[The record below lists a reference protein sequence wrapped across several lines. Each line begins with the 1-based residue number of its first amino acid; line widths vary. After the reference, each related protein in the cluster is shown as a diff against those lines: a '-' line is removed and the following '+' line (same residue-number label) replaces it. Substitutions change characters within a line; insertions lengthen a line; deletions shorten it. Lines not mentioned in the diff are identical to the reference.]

1 MSIISRLQ
9 LLLLRLGLSRGT
21 WQTLLIAALLSVLV
35 FGAFRL
41 DGLTV
46 FAKTA
51 QLTLTQAVNE
61 SGGVPWQTVHEF
73 TPEDLQPQI
82 RSFAP
87 DGTPVLPRLAANPTA
102 PLDAPPDNGESMF
115 LQSAQ
120 LQQQGRYAQALKL
133 AEDMAYRYPN
143 FQLGNLLLADLTASM
158 AQPSSADDRLWQK
171 PEALRRL
178 AELKIEAQQRTKHA
192 GREALAGK
200 RPEPLRYLSSAIGH
214 VVLVDAQKSRLY
226 VLARPADAAPDAAPQ
241 VIFDAYVSVGNNGI
255 GKWRE
260 GDAKTPVGVYF
271 VQKHLTDPML
281 PDLYGSGALT
291 LDYPSPID
299 KWQKRTGSGIWLHGS
314 PSRQYARPPTSTD
327 GCVVLANDD
336 MTRLVQL
343 GIRAETP
350 VIILEKLDW
359 LAVTGTLAD
368 RSALPLALP
377 LAVAS
382 ADHKSPT
389 PWPEPADQ
397 RGASEKGEPW
407 RMVSAFQWKDRQQTV
422 AVVSYDPPAASVS
435 KQRRHTYWIMQGGQW
450 QSIDG
455 PGVH

>member
-1 MSIISRLQ
+1 MSIITRLQ
-9 LLLLRLGLSRGT
+9 WLLLRLGLSSGT
-21 WQTLLIAALLSVLV
+21 GQMVLIAVLLSALA

-41 DGLTV
+41 DGLNV
-46 FAKTA
+46 SAKTA
-51 QLTLTQAVNE
+51 QLSFGQAGRA
-61 SGGVPWQTVHEF
+61 SGAVPWQTVHEF
-73 TPEDLQPQI
+73 APDDLQPQV
-82 RSFAP
+82 RSFAQ
-87 DGTPVLPRLAANPTA
+87 DGTPVPPKVAAKPGA
-102 PLDAPPDNGESMF
+102 PFDAPPDNGESLF
-115 LQSAQ
+115 LQSAR

-143 FQLGNLLLADLTASM
+143 FQLGNLLLADLTATM
-158 AQPSSADDRLWQK
+158 APTPGAADLLWQK
-171 PEALRRL
+171 PEAQRRL
-178 AELKIEAQQRTKHA
+178 AELRIEAQKRTLHA
-192 GREALAGK
+192 GNEALAGK
-200 RPEPLRYLSSAIGH
+200 QPEPLRYLSSKINH

-226 VLARPADAAPDAAPQ
+226 VLARQSDAPSGAVPQ

-314 PSRQYARPPTSTD
+314 PSSQYARAPTATD

-343 GIRAETP
+343 GIQPETP
-350 VIILEKLDW
+350 VIIVEKLNW
-359 LAVTGTLAD
+359 QAVSVTPGDRTTLA
-368 RSALPLALP
+368 SAELN
-377 LAVAS
+377 
-382 ADHKSPT
+382 SPA

-397 RGASEKGEPW
+397 REAGEPW

-422 AVVSYDPPAASVS
+422 AVVSYDPPPSTAS
-435 KQRRHTYWIMQGGQW
+435 KQRRHTYWTLQGDQW
-450 QSIDG
+450 LEISKLDK
-455 PGVH
+455 P